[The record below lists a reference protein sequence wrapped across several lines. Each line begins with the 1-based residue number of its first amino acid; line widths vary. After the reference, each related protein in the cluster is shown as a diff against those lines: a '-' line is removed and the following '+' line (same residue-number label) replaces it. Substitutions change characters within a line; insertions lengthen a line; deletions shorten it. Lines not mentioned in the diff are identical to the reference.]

1 MKITDIPISK
11 IKISKFNVRKIGVLD
26 DIEELRDN
34 IKEIGIK
41 SPVSVHEYRKGKY
54 KIISGQRRY
63 IAAKKAGLK
72 EIPCIIRTKVSD
84 IDVIIESFS
93 ENIFRSEMTLGDKAK
108 AAFQL
113 LKKCNGDK
121 KEVAKKLGVQPATV
135 DKYLDV
141 YSLPSLLK
149 DYMKKK
155 EMNYATAKTIYKKS
169 KGDERHMKNLAKNY
183 VKKGGQQKTDFYA
196 AIAESNSTDSL
207 DKIEKNYKKISKSKK
222 MHLRLPTAESEYI
235 KKVAKNTGIEA
246 AIVTIT
252 LLTVGISMHK
262 MGKVKI

>member
-1 MKITDIPISK
+1 MKIINIPISK
-11 IKISKFNVRKIGVLD
+11 INVSKFNVRKIGVLD
-26 DIEELRDN
+26 DIGDLRDN

-54 KIISGQRRY
+54 NIISGQRRY

-84 IDVIIESFS
+84 IDIIIESFS

-121 KEVAKKLGVQPATV
+121 KEVAKKLGVQPTTV

-149 DYMKKK
+149 DHMKKK
-155 EMNYATAKTIYKKS
+155 EMNYSTAKTIYKKS
-169 KGDERHMKNLAKNY
+169 KGDERHMKNLAKSY
-183 VKKGGQQKTDFYA
+183 VKREGQQKTDFYT
-196 AIAESNSTDSL
+196 AISESNSTDSL
-207 DKIEKNYKKISKSKK
+207 EEIEKNYKKITKSQK
-222 MHLRLPTAESEYI
+222 MHLRLPSTHSEYI
-235 KKVAKNTGIEA
+235 KKVANDTGIEA
-246 AIVTIT
+246 EMVAVNF
-252 LLTVGISMHK
+252 LMVGISMHK